1 MARFYGDHPGTRQ
14 VRGRRKV
21 KPANHEERLASMRR
35 ELATREAVYG
45 PDHWFTQMQRDR
57 IAKEIFDGNNESK
70 ANL

>member
-35 ELATREAVYG
+35 ELATRERIYG
-45 PDHWFTQMQRDR
+45 SDHFMTEMQRDF
-57 IAKEIFDGNNESK
+57 IAKEIKE
-70 ANL
+70 